1 MAQAVFF
8 LPGIIAPAA
17 RRYELLV
24 DQLVDVKAGMKDL
37 EVYRGEA
44 PPTAYG
50 CII

>member
-24 DQLVDVKAGMKDL
+24 DQLVDVNAVMKDL